1 LYELLIR
8 EPWTYIYI
16 SAYHSKVIKALQLQ
30 NYRNLET
37 LSADF
42 NTGVNIVVAPNG
54 SGKTNLLESIYFT
67 SYNKVFRTIENTK
80 QLVTSGKEYS
90 RVTAQTVSQSE
101 LEKHIDSNGK
111 ITSFLNKKST
121 LASKLSEKMPCIL
134 FAPSSVNLVDGD
146 PSVRRDD
153 LDAFLSKVDVEY
165 KYALT
170 EYKRILKQRNALLK
184 LIKEGKS
191 NGDSMEFW
199 DNKIINLSH
208 LIYTLRIKY
217 LDILNVS
224 SSEIELERYTPV
236 NMKYTEH
243 LDVERFEDKFE
254 GYRAELER
262 KITTG
267 RTKEVSAGKTLYGAH
282 RDEISIYMN
291 SIELRYLG
299 SRGQQRIGAF
309 IYKLTQHFLLKK
321 LKEESPVFLI
331 DDLMSEL
338 DNRNREICGKI
349 ISMNVEQSILTTAD
363 DSEIDD
369 QTKSVAKFIR
379 VGEQVV

>member
-1 LYELLIR
+1 
-8 EPWTYIYI
+8 
-16 SAYHSKVIKALQLQ
+16 VIKALQLQ

-90 RVTAQTVSQSE
+90 RVTAQSVSQSE